1 MAKKISKIVKLQV
14 PAGKATPAP
23 ASRPGPRPGRR

>member
-14 PAGKATPAP
+14 PAGKAPPA
-23 ASRPGPRPGRR
+23 RPGPRPGRR